1 MCLLVKVKLFTPGV
15 LAHLLLSVT
24 VPMFGI
30 QVQEEESMKK
40 QLTMIVLGLAAGAAF
55 AANDKAGFDAADS
68 NKDGAITR
76 GEAASFAALEQSFD
90 SADANSNGLIELDE
104 YKQIKVS
111 EETEKQ

>member
-1 MCLLVKVKLFTPGV
+1 MCLLVKVKLLTPEA
-15 LAHLLLSVT
+15 LAHVLPSVT

-55 AANDKAGFDAADS
+55 AASDKAGFDVADS

-104 YKQIKVS
+104 YKQIKVT

>member
-1 MCLLVKVKLFTPGV
+1 MCLLVKVKLFIPEA
-15 LAHLLLSVT
+15 LAHVLLSVT

-30 QVQEEESMKK
+30 QVQEEASMKK
-40 QLTMIVLGLAAGAAF
+40 QLTIIVLGLAAGAAF

-90 SADANSNGLIELDE
+90 SADANSNGLLELDE

-111 EETEKQ
+111 EETVKQ

>member
-1 MCLLVKVKLFTPGV
+1 MCLLVKVKLFAPEA
-15 LAHLLLSVT
+15 LAHVLLSVT

-30 QVQEEESMKK
+30 QFQEGESMKK
-40 QLTMIVLGLAAGAAF
+40 QLTMIVLGLAASTAF

-76 GEAASFAALEQSFD
+76 VEAASFAALEQSFD

-104 YKQIKVS
+104 YKQIKVT
-111 EETEKQ
+111 EETVKQ

>member
-1 MCLLVKVKLFTPGV
+1 MCLLVKVKLLTPEA
-15 LAHLLLSVT
+15 LAHVLPSVT

-55 AANDKAGFDAADS
+55 AASDKAGFDVADS
-68 NKDGAITR
+68 NKDGVITR

-104 YKQIKVS
+104 YKQIKVT